1 MVFFVVRSEFHSA
14 VPVHVATVQFE
25 DIRSTVSTNGKV
37 EPVQD
42 FQAPAP
48 MPGIVSKLFV
58 QVGDKVKVGQELVQM
73 DDSNQRNR
81 IASAEAALASTQQ
94 ALTNMQH
101 GGAQEELLTQGNDLR
116 AAQAT
121 QQQANTSLATL
132 EALQAKGAASAN
144 EVAAARQRKQDAD
157 THVAEIQARKTGRYS
172 SSDMAT
178 QQAQVAQQRQSLI
191 AAQSDLAAVD
201 IRAPFAGTV
210 YSVPVSEHDFV
221 QSGEALLN
229 VADLSK
235 LQVRAYF
242 DEPEIG
248 KLSIGQ
254 PVKIVW
260 DARPNETW
268 HGHIEIAPTTI
279 ITYGTRNVGECVITV
294 DDANGDLLPNTN
306 VTVTVTTLQK
316 NHVLSIPR
324 EALHTDGA
332 SNYVYKIVDGRLHKT
347 AVQIDV
353 VTLTLVQ
360 ITGGLND
367 GDNVA
372 LGAATEAELSDGLEV
387 KAEQ

>member
-1 MVFFVVRSEFHSA
+1 MAQQSSSSSRKWIGGVAAAAVLVTVFFVVRSEFHSA

-48 MPGIVSKLFV
+48 LPGMVSKLFV

-73 DDSNQRNR
+73 DDSGQRNR
-81 IASAEAALASTQQ
+81 IAAAEAALASSQQ
-94 ALTNMQH
+94 SLSNMQH

-116 AAQAT
+116 AALAT
-121 QQQANTSLATL
+121 QQQANTSLTAL

-144 EVAAARQRKQDAD
+144 EVASARQRKQDAD
-157 THVAEIQARKTGRYS
+157 THVAEVQTRKTGRYS

-178 QQAQVAQQRQSLI
+178 QQAQVTQQRESLI
-191 AAQSDLAAVD
+191 AAQADLAAVD

-248 KLSIGQ
+248 KLSVGQ

-306 VTVTVTTLQK
+306 VTVTVTTLQ
-316 NHVLSIPR
+316 
-324 EALHTDGA
+324 
-332 SNYVYKIVDGRLHKT
+332 
-347 AVQIDV
+347 
-353 VTLTLVQ
+353 
-360 ITGGLND
+360 
-367 GDNVA
+367 
-372 LGAATEAELSDGLEV
+372 
-387 KAEQ
+387 